1 MNKSIWLK
9 DGVSTFPVLQ
19 PMVGQHE
26 FYQAYQNFLSDIK
39 EAPMSRIFPL
49 IAKWGIG
56 KSRIG
61 YELISEVLGI
71 DKGWTIRNSDG
82 ELQAVRLLREGFEDR
97 ILPIY
102 IRYEQMNEDYLYGE
116 NWVGYGAYVALS
128 KLAIENP
135 ETTIQGSII
144 KHLQSNLLPLGFSP
158 KRLGEIIEKEQ
169 HSPEQLLGD
178 DIQLLDKLVQKG
190 MEYLS
195 QFAIDHLHIIVD
207 EVESEYELFQ
217 DGIYEN
223 NEERKKKLDGEAIK
237 VITSA
242 IKHEDSRSR
251 HPNVSFLLLCSPAIG
266 DQIKALEALDRR
278 GDKLEMTQNSYAD
291 ISDYIESL
299 QKQEKIRQYPEGL
312 VEAAY
317 TVAAGNFGWFNV
329 VMAHCDQ
336 YLDNH
341 PDAEAGQVLLDLA
354 HSVPRFKDSL
364 IDISQLDY
372 IDSKPIHQP
381 LIKKALLRQLPVPKR
396 EYTEQEQQVLL
407 SAKHIE
413 GIPLFKEFIAIPL
426 TKSDLGFYLV
436 SNKYRSDANHLF
448 VNETTGESF
457 SLDVLIRSL
466 ETFSIN
472 APENYF
478 IIGKERET
486 FLAQVRTL
494 YPKDEVVDAAEI
506 LYSYFEQKEDKVLQ
520 GTFIGPNFAFL
531 ERLNRRYAAKTGI
544 ANYLLLEEKDQEL
557 QQLLK
562 ERKKDYGKDVERT
575 VLGFIRALEQDYSD
589 TETLKIKGKVC
600 GFRSNVER
608 HIHLGIHPKKMVD
621 VIWASRLEKLNDL
634 AESNLFD
641 IGVHPIFILSS
652 TADTEI
658 DINKFKR
665 DYPLAGRCV
674 IFFQVTNLQKNVL
687 EVLSVDR
694 EVMDIRPVAHQLA
707 TPFKAKIRA
716 LRDEV
721 AKVARAWFEHI
732 DQQGYV
738 LRPLIF
744 TKAEEDNL
752 ALLAEG
758 YTKMLIH
765 NATSTELGIKQGI
778 KFTESEKYNRFCQ
791 VLKATEVRAKLEKNG
806 YEDAKLFVKT
816 SEDNYEVQVPVTFAT
831 LLTYIGNTRRIF
843 KDIQNIFFFS
853 SVDTIKPV
861 KIVEQWIYFLQNL
874 KVLEVQGG
882 THAQNVMKTTLEFQ
896 RDKVQKWR
904 DEEYDKLVDEFKQ
917 TIDKNRLGILKD
929 DKFRGRLD
937 VINEALKEI
946 NLSSL
951 QVDTVNPLDTWK
963 EQLKLLKTFHTECN
977 FIYDEEQWNSLQFN
991 ERMISNLNISD
1002 QDMPIWKKLR
1012 LVQLFH
1018 DYISTLQKNILAK
1031 LKHKLESIRAN
1042 SSYQDYVL
1050 PISPFT
1056 NALERYQTEI
1066 EYAKDYIK
1074 SSKRETMVTQSD
1086 SLAHHL
1092 WLAKYKEAIERLNT
1106 MIGEIGLEK
1115 EGQNQVDWK
1124 DHSGI
1129 SGRYDVLFE
1138 KFKQM
1143 VDYFVENQL
1152 IVQKWLSYFTSAPA
1166 EVKQRVQSD
1175 QLETNYNEIQMFLEA
1190 GFDEQIDDYHL
1201 AQKGH
1206 PIQLIEYSEQ
1216 LLQEQKNKI
1225 TSLIATLQQIEISM
1239 RKIRDEY
1246 YDHDL
1251 INTVN
1256 LIYRVQHK
1264 SPYQP
1269 EVGTAIQE
1277 NSYENT
1283 IENVRSKM
1291 EQLDE
1296 EGRQF
1301 FTDRNAQFV
1310 RFEFFKDVVKSKA
1323 DIDWNSYP
1331 REKEELENFSLIK
1344 IKVVLL

>member
-1 MNKSIWLK
+1 MKKSVWLK

-26 FYQAYQNFLSDIK
+26 FFQAYQNFLSDIK
-39 EAPMSRIFPL
+39 DAPMSRIFTL

-82 ELQAVRLLREGFEDR
+82 DLEEVRLLKEDFADR

-102 IRYEQMNEDYLYGE
+102 IRYEQMNEDYLYGD
-116 NWVGYGAYVALS
+116 NWVGYGAYIALS
-128 KLAIENP
+128 KLANQNVEA
-135 ETTIQGSII
+135 TIQGSII
-144 KHLQSNLLPLGFSP
+144 KHLQSNLIPLGFSP
-158 KRLGEIIEKEQ
+158 QRLAEVIGKGQ
-169 HSPEQLLGD
+169 HSPEKLLGE
-178 DIQLLDKLVQKG
+178 DIPLLDKLVQEG
-190 MEYLS
+190 MKYLS
-195 QFAIDHLHIIVD
+195 EFSIDHLHIIVD
-207 EVESEYELFQ
+207 EVESEYELFR
-217 DGIYEN
+217 DEIHEN

-251 HPNVSFLLLCSPAIG
+251 HPNVSFILLCSPAIG
-266 DQIKALEALDRR
+266 DQIKSLEALDRR
-278 GDKLEMTQNSYAD
+278 GDKLEMTQNSFAD

-299 QKQEKIRQYPEGL
+299 QKEGKIRQYPEGL
-312 VEAAY
+312 VEASY
-317 TVAAGNFGWFNV
+317 TIAAGNFGWLNV
-329 VMAHCDQ
+329 IMAHCDQ

-341 PDAEAGQVLLDLA
+341 PEAEAGQILLDL
-354 HSVPRFKDSL
+354 SQSLPRFKDSL

-372 IDSKPIHQP
+372 IDSSPVHQP
-381 LIKKALLRQLPVPKR
+381 LLKKALLRQLPVPKK

-407 SAKHIE
+407 SAKNLQ

-436 SNKYRSDANHLF
+436 SNKYRPDVDHFF
-448 VNETTGESF
+448 VNESTGEKF

-466 ETFSIN
+466 QTFSIK
-472 APENYF
+472 APDNYF

-506 LYSYFEQKEDKVLQ
+506 LFSYFEQQKDQVLKE
-520 GTFIGPNFAFL
+520 TFIGPNFAFL
-531 ERLNRRYAAKTGI
+531 ERLNRRYAAQTGI
-544 ANYLLLEEKDQEL
+544 ANYLLLDEKDQEL

-562 ERKKDYGKDVERT
+562 ERTKDYGKDIERT
-575 VLGFIRALEQDYSD
+575 VLGFIRSLEQDYPS
-589 TETLKIKGKVC
+589 TETIKIKGQMC
-600 GFRSNVER
+600 GFRSHVER
-608 HIHLGIHPKKMVD
+608 DIHLGVHPKKVVD

-634 AESNLFD
+634 AESNLLD

-674 IFFQVTNLQKNVL
+674 MFFQVTNLQKNVL

-694 EVMDIRPVAHQLA
+694 EIMDIRPVAHQLA

-716 LRDEV
+716 LRDEI
-721 AKVARAWFEHI
+721 AKVSRAWFEQI

-752 ALLAEG
+752 PLLAEG

-765 NATSTELGIKQGI
+765 GATSTELGIKQGV
-778 KFTESEKYNRFCQ
+778 KFPESEKYNRFCQ
-791 VLKATEVRAKLEKNG
+791 VLKATEVRAKLDKDG
-806 YEDAKLFVKT
+806 YEGAKLFIKT
-816 SEDNYEVQVPVTFAT
+816 NEDDYEVQVPVTFAA
-831 LLTYIGNTRRIF
+831 LLTYLGNTRRVL
-843 KDIQNIFFFS
+843 KDIQSTFFFS

-861 KIVEQWIYFLQNL
+861 KIVEQWVYFLQDL
-874 KVLEVQGG
+874 KVIEVQGG
-882 THAQNVMKTTLEFQ
+882 THAQNVIKATLEFQ

-929 DKFRGRLD
+929 DKYRGRLD
-937 VINEALKEI
+937 LINEVLKEI

-951 QVDTVNPLDTWK
+951 QVDTVNPIDTWK
-963 EQLKLLKTFHTECN
+963 EQLRLIQTFHTECN
-977 FIYDEEQWNSLQFN
+977 FIFDEEQWNSIPFN
-991 ERMISNLNISD
+991 ERIISTLNIQD
-1002 QDMPIWKKLR
+1002 NDMPIWKKLR

-1018 DYISTLQKNILAK
+1018 EYISTLQKNILTK
-1031 LKHKLESIRAN
+1031 LKEKLESIK
-1042 SSYQDYVL
+1042 SKSTYQDFVL
-1050 PISPFT
+1050 PIIEFT

-1074 SSKRETMVTQSD
+1074 SSKRETMVAQSD

-1092 WLAKYKEAIERLNT
+1092 WLANYKEAIDRLNT
-1106 MIGEIGLEK
+1106 MISEIGLKK
-1115 EGQNQVDWK
+1115 EGQNQVEWK
-1124 DHSGI
+1124 DRSGI
-1129 SGRYDVLFE
+1129 SGRYDEMFE
-1138 KFKQM
+1138 KFKQV
-1143 VDYFVENQL
+1143 VDYFIENQP
-1152 IVQKWLSYFTSAPA
+1152 IVQKWLSYFESAPN

-1175 QLETNYNEIQMFLEA
+1175 QLETNYQEIQMFLEA
-1190 GFDEQIDDYHL
+1190 GFDEQIDAYYL
-1201 AQKGH
+1201 AQKSN
-1206 PIQLIEYSEQ
+1206 PIQLIEYSER
-1216 LLQEQKNKI
+1216 LLQEHKNNI
-1225 TSLIATLQQIEISM
+1225 TSLISMLNQIEGSM
-1239 RKIRDEY
+1239 RKIRDGY
-1246 YDHDL
+1246 YDQEL
-1251 INTVN
+1251 IDSVN
-1256 LIYRVQHK
+1256 FIYRVQREL
-1264 SPYQP
+1264 PYQP
-1269 EVGTAIQE
+1269 EIGAAIKE
-1277 NSYENT
+1277 NSYEQT
-1283 IENVRSKM
+1283 IAAVNKKM

-1296 EGRQF
+1296 DGRRF
-1301 FTDRNAQFV
+1301 FKDKNAEFV

-1323 DIDWNSYP
+1323 DIDWSSYP
-1331 REKEELENFSLIK
+1331 REKEELENFGLIK
-1344 IKVVLL
+1344 TKVVLN